1 MLNRR
6 IPLIPNETWSD
17 ADGGLPARVP
27 ESAEAVVVDQFV
39 AATGRLVWAIRESF
53 VRYVTL
59 IARGEYT
66 VAGGVTEGEDG
77 QFVFPLRRAVQ
88 EGDDW
93 RLSFGGSVHFVAH
106 HGLLDVLIVD
116 PELVVGPAGGV
127 LATHV
132 RGDADELIAMVATD
146 AAFPAVSRKGLVWQE
161 VPTQLV
167 TAGAALLGNVYPKG
181 TDMASLGIRVQLDA

>member
-1 MLNRR
+1 MLNRQ
-6 IPLIPNETWSD
+6 IPLSPNETWSD
-17 ADGGLPARVP
+17 ADGGLPVSAP

-66 VAGGVTEGEDG
+66 IAGGVTEGEDG
-77 QFVFPLRRAVQ
+77 QFAFPLRRAVQ

-116 PELVVGPAGGV
+116 PELVVGPGGGV

-132 RGDADELIAMVATD
+132 RGDADELIAMVVTD
-146 AAFPAVSRKGLVWQE
+146 AASPEFSWKELVWQD
-161 VPTQLV
+161 VPTKLA
-167 TAGAALLGNVYPKG
+167 TAGAELLGNVYPKG
-181 TDMASLGIRVQLDA
+181 TDMASLAIRVQLDA